1 MTQPILAL
9 RERRN
14 ALANEARKLVN
25 DNKGDQWKP
34 EHNEQFDK
42 VNAEIERIDA
52 EIVRNQKV
60 LDNDAVRAFKE
71 AGVRETDDEG
81 MTPARAVN
89 KWLRNGTEG
98 MSNDDWGLARQL
110 MTAENNGFRIVRNTM
125 SGDPANGGQGG
136 YTVQTDIVGSITEA
150 LKQYGGMR
158 DVAEV
163 FQTEGGNPMNFPTS
177 DGTSEVGELVPENT
191 AASAQD
197 ATFGTVGLSVYKFS
211 SKIIAVPFELLQDS
225 SVNIE
230 AFLAKRMATRLGRSQ
245 NQYFTFGTGTN
256 QPRGV
261 VAAAASGKVGATGQT
276 GTVVYDDLVDLEHSV
291 DPAYRN
297 QGKCRFMF
305 HDNTLAVL
313 RKLKDSQGRPIFLP
327 GYYDN
332 GIAAGIPDTL
342 LGRPFTINQD
352 VATMAANAKSI
363 LFGDFTNYKIRDAM
377 QITMFRF
384 TDSVYTSKG
393 QVGFLCWMRSGG
405 NLIDTGGPVKYY
417 ANSAT

>member
-25 DNKGDQWKP
+25 ENPGDKWKP
-34 EHNEQFDK
+34 EHTEQFDK
-42 VNAEIERIDA
+42 LNADIERVDG
-52 EIVRNQKV
+52 EITRNQKI
-60 LDNDAVRAFKE
+60 LDNDAARAFKD
-71 AGVRETDDEG
+71 AGVREHDIED

-89 KWLRNGTEG
+89 KWLRHGTQA
-98 MSNDDWGLARQL
+98 MSTDDWAQARKL
-110 MTAENNGFRIVRNTM
+110 MTAENDGFNIVRNAM

-136 YTVQTDIVGSITEA
+136 YTVQTDIVASVTEA
-150 LKQYGGMR
+150 LKDFGGMR
-158 DVAEV
+158 EVAEV
-163 FQTEGGNPMNFPTS
+163 FQTESGNPMNFPTS

-191 AASAQD
+191 SATALDAS
-197 ATFGTVGLSVYKFS
+197 FGTVGLNVYKFS
-211 SKIIAVPFELLQDS
+211 SKIITVPFELLQDS

-230 AFLAKRMATRLGRSQ
+230 AFLANRLSTRLGRIQ
-245 NQYFTFGTGTN
+245 NQYFTTGTGAS
-256 QPRGV
+256 QPRGIV
-261 VAAAASGKVGATGQT
+261 TGAASGKVGATGQT
-276 GTVVYDDLVDLEHSV
+276 GTVTYDDLVDLEHSV
-291 DPAYRN
+291 DPAYRKR
-297 QGKCRFMF
+297 GKTRFMF

-313 RKLKDSQGRPIFLP
+313 RKLKDQQGRPIFLP

-332 GIAAGIPDTL
+332 GIAMGIPDTL

-377 QITMFRF
+377 QITLFRF